1 MSEIEKYKK
10 YLNFKAKPRY
20 LRRDFIVPLYTGTE
34 PDILAASSEERVLNR
49 QPFYQEPKE
58 LVQDDSASPQVDS
71 IPLYQG
77 VQPGVAIEER
87 MPIYLPPDMAPVM
100 PSISDFSNPQD
111 RILEIAEG
119 GRVNFQ
125 KAGRVFGEL
134 PQDVKSYKGG
144 RLNTFEEGL
153 NDLIK
158 WKKNPTSDNWIQLFG
173 YKSASGQNRTS
184 EFSNNLRSYLRGT
197 LEKDTTKELFDK
209 IKIKNYLKD
218 NIKDIK
224 NLDSSLI
231 ERRQTAGTKGRA
243 EKQLGAS
250 AERIKLINE
259 EFKKN
264 QRIGLEDLTKNI
276 YKTKF
281 TKADDIEKLK
291 LSTQVS
297 DDVTK
302 YLEALKGIRTGIPE
316 LPTGNKLKNISD
328 YIEKNT
334 VLFRFREGNLRRYK
348 FNIADKER
356 GFGLNYTENLINKIR
371 GKGRVA
377 DEAVGLSATFKNAPG
392 YLEAT
397 QFLKAST
404 NNLKGRKIDK
414 FFIEALKPALE
425 GDKSKVKDYNK
436 KALQFKN
443 KNPNVDVP
451 FIKYGSTLNEI
462 KNNVKYFDDFSDVS
476 KENIL
481 KIAKEKGIIIKT
493 QAKPLTM
500 IVDEFKDATNTTDKI
515 QQAAKLKKLGLNPK
529 QSALYTSFI
538 PGLESFGEDLA
549 TGKYGKATLKGLGVL
564 GTAIGAKDF
573 VEMYDAGEPI
583 LDTVLYGGIGIP
595 GSAGRP
601 VTALAKYKNFSPEG
615 KLAEKRLDT
624 LRDFREGIFKP
635 QDVAIVATKLDPQYQ
650 GDPNQYLNFLEQN
663 ESIFKKDIE
672 LAEEKFQKETMQPFK
687 EEKMKTRLPIMET
700 PIIKKIVENY
710 RQIVPEDTETETEI
724 EQPLEQPPEE
734 LPSEYKVS
742 AAEGGRIGLGKGS
755 GPKIGRRGFL
765 GLIAGAAAAPDLIKS
780 LKGTGQA
787 AKIASKIKLEP
798 AEGMYPWFPKLVEK
812 VKEMGKPFKEKD
824 LIMEPSYKNDPRPF
838 GSRQPTG
845 EEKLTK
851 HVDGDTTFILREYP
865 DGRLAVDIDSPRNQ
879 ESFGQPV
886 SLYYRPKMEI
896 QNYKGE
902 KKIEP
907 PEFKVLEPEPR
918 LFANGPDDVDITF
931 TEVPKNPKRNTVF
944 GDIEA
949 AERFAT
955 GNIKNRKII
964 PVKQSL
970 RNEMEEDPSTF
981 IMRQSGELGSK
992 ARPEEIIKLP
1002 EEFATGG
1009 RVEFS
1014 GGGVVKFARMI
1025 TDLLNSLKKDLSFSS
1040 HLEKLY
1046 GSEAAKKQILSP
1058 YRIPEGT
1065 NKSQQSDILTRIDE
1079 IKQNL
1084 PKEYSG
1090 LINTLDD
1097 IEKNVNDYN
1106 YIDASKKGTVLL
1118 DKLPDSFNFEKLPQ
1132 NLFPME
1138 DPLNDAFILF
1148 DPKREKM
1155 VGRYTMRY
1163 NIDPETNKGII
1174 QTYDTYD
1181 PVSKKFLEEKDW
1193 KLIGVDAREESG
1205 VITKEGLN

>member
-10 YLNFKAKPRY
+10 YLNFKANPRY

-34 PDILAASSEERVLNR
+34 PDIL
-49 QPFYQEPKE
+49 
-58 LVQDDSASPQVDS
+58 DDSNTQRESSVYKEFPND
-71 IPLYQG
+71 
-77 VQPGVAIEER
+77 
-87 MPIYLPPDMAPVM
+87 MPI
-100 PSISDFSNPQD
+100 ISPK
-111 RILEIAEG
+111 RIQNQPYEQLELADG
-119 GRVNFQ
+119 GRVGFQ

-158 WKKNPTSDNWIQLFG
+158 WKKNPTTDNWIKIFG
-173 YKSASGQNRTS
+173 YKSASGQSRTS

-231 ERRQTAGTKGRA
+231 ERRQTAGSKGRA
-243 EKQLGAS
+243 EQQLASS

-259 EFKKN
+259 QFKKN
-264 QRIGLEDLTKNI
+264 KRIGLEDLTKNI

-281 TKADDIEKLK
+281 TKADDFEKLK

-297 DDVTK
+297 DDVSK
-302 YLEALKGIRTGIPE
+302 YLEALKGIRTGIPG

-334 VLFRFREGNLRRYK
+334 VLFRFREGTLRRRK

-356 GFGLNYTENLINKIR
+356 GFGINYTENLINKIR

-404 NNLKGRKIDK
+404 NNLKGRKIDR
-414 FFIEALKPALE
+414 FFIEAFDSALK
-425 GDKSKVKDYNK
+425 GDESKVKDYNK

-451 FIKYGSTLNEI
+451 FIKYGNTLNEV
-462 KNNVKYFDDFSDVS
+462 KNNIKYFDDFSDSS

-481 KIAKEKGIIIKT
+481 KIAKENNIIIKT
-493 QAKPLTM
+493 QSKPLTK

-515 QQAAKLKKLGLNPK
+515 QQAAKLKNLGLNPK
-529 QSALYTSFI
+529 QGALYTSFI

-583 LDTVLYGGIGIP
+583 LDTVLYGGFGIP
-595 GSAGRP
+595 GP
-601 VTALAKYKNFSPEG
+601 VTALAKYKNFPPEG

-650 GDPNQYLNFLEQN
+650 GDPNKYLNFLEQN
-663 ESIFKKDIE
+663 ELNFKKDME
-672 LAEEKFQKETMQPFK
+672 LAEEKFQKETIQPFK

-724 EQPLEQPPEE
+724 EQPLEQPPKE

-742 AAEGGRIGLGKGS
+742 AAEGGRIGLAGG

-765 GLIAGAAAAPDLIKS
+765 GLIAGAAAAPDLIKT

-787 AKIASKIKLEP
+787 AKIASKIKIEP

-812 VKEMGKPFKEKD
+812 IKDMGKPFEEKQ

-886 SLYYRPKMEI
+886 SLYYRPKMEF

-918 LFANGPDDVDITF
+918 PFVSGPDDVDIEY

-955 GNIKNRKII
+955 GDIKNRKII

-1009 RVEFS
+1009 RVGFS
-1014 GGGVVKFARMI
+1014 GGGGVIKFARMI
-1025 TDLLNSLKKDLSFSS
+1025 TDLLKSLKQDLSFSS

-1163 NIDPETNKGII
+1163 NIDPKTNKGII

-1205 VITKEGLN
+1205 AITKEGLN

>member
-1 MSEIEKYKK
+1 MSIIKRYQAA
-10 YLNFKAKPRY
+10 LRHRTNPRY
-20 LRRDFIVPLYTGTE
+20 MTKDFVVPLYTGTE
-34 PDILAASSEERVLNR
+34 PDIL
-49 QPFYQEPKE
+49 
-58 LVQDDSASPQVDS
+58 DDSDTQRESSVYKEFPND
-71 IPLYQG
+71 
-77 VQPGVAIEER
+77 
-87 MPIYLPPDMAPVM
+87 MPI
-100 PSISDFSNPQD
+100 ISPK
-111 RILEIAEG
+111 RIQNQPYEQLELADG
-119 GRVNFQ
+119 GRVSFQ

-134 PQDVKSYKGG
+134 PQDVKQYKGS

-158 WKKNPTSDNWIQLFG
+158 WKKNPTTDNWIKIFG
-173 YKSASGQNRTS
+173 YKSASGQDRTS
-184 EFSNNLRSYLRGT
+184 EFSKNLRIYLKG
-197 LEKDTTKELFDK
+197 EAQKETTKELFDK

-243 EKQLGAS
+243 EQQLGAS

-259 EFKKN
+259 QFKKN

-281 TKADDIEKLK
+281 TKADDLEKLK

-404 NNLKGRKIDK
+404 NNLKGKKIDK

-515 QQAAKLKKLGLNPK
+515 EQAAKLKKLGLNPK

-564 GTAIGAKDF
+564 GTAIGAQDF
-573 VEMYDAGEPI
+573 TEMYDTGEPI

-663 ESIFKKDIE
+663 ELNFKKDME
-672 LAEEKFQKETMQPFK
+672 LAEEKFQKEVIEPFK
-687 EEKMKTRLPIMET
+687 QKKMETRLPIMEI
-700 PIIKKIVENY
+700 PVIQKILENY
-710 RQIVPEDTETETEI
+710 RQIVPENTETETEI

-742 AAEGGRIGLGKGS
+742 AAEGGRIGLAGG

-970 RNEMEEDPSTF
+970 RDEMSDDPSTF

-992 ARPEEIIKLP
+992 AQPEEIIKSSEDIFKLP
-1002 EEFATGG
+1002 E
-1009 RVEFS
+1009 
-1014 GGGVVKFARMI
+1014 
-1025 TDLLNSLKKDLSFSS
+1025 
-1040 HLEKLY
+1040 
-1046 GSEAAKKQILSP
+1046 
-1058 YRIPEGT
+1058 
-1065 NKSQQSDILTRIDE
+1065 
-1079 IKQNL
+1079 
-1084 PKEYSG
+1084 
-1090 LINTLDD
+1090 
-1097 IEKNVNDYN
+1097 
-1106 YIDASKKGTVLL
+1106 
-1118 DKLPDSFNFEKLPQ
+1118 
-1132 NLFPME
+1132 
-1138 DPLNDAFILF
+1138 
-1148 DPKREKM
+1148 
-1155 VGRYTMRY
+1155 
-1163 NIDPETNKGII
+1163 
-1174 QTYDTYD
+1174 
-1181 PVSKKFLEEKDW
+1181 
-1193 KLIGVDAREESG
+1193 
-1205 VITKEGLN
+1205 

>member
-1 MSEIEKYKK
+1 MSIIKK
-10 YLNFKAKPRY
+10 YQAALRHRTNPRY
-20 LRRDFIVPLYTGTE
+20 MTKDFIVPLYTGTE
-34 PDILAASSEERVLNR
+34 PDIL
-49 QPFYQEPKE
+49 
-58 LVQDDSASPQVDS
+58 DDSNTQRESSVYKEFPND
-71 IPLYQG
+71 
-77 VQPGVAIEER
+77 
-87 MPIYLPPDMAPVM
+87 MPI
-100 PSISDFSNPQD
+100 ISPK
-111 RILEIAEG
+111 RIQNQPYEQLELAEG
-119 GRVNFQ
+119 GRVSFQ

-134 PQDVKSYKGG
+134 PQDVKQYKGS

-158 WKKNPTSDNWIQLFG
+158 WKKNPTTDNWIKIFG
-173 YKSASGQNRTS
+173 YKSASGQDRTS
-184 EFSNNLRSYLRGT
+184 EFSKNLRIYLKG
-197 LEKDTTKELFDK
+197 EAQKETTKELFDK

-243 EKQLGAS
+243 EQQLGAS

-281 TKADDIEKLK
+281 TKADDLEKLK

-404 NNLKGRKIDK
+404 NNLKGKKIDK

-515 QQAAKLKKLGLNPK
+515 QQADKLKKLGLNPK

-538 PGLESFGEDLA
+538 PGLESFAEDLA

-573 VEMYDAGEPI
+573 TEMYDTGEPI
-583 LDTVLYGGIGIP
+583 LDTALYGGIGIP
-595 GSAGRP
+595 GP
-601 VTALAKYKNFSPEG
+601 VMAAAKIKNLSPEG
-615 KLAEKRLDT
+615 KSAEKRLDT
-624 LRDFREGIFKP
+624 LQSFREGIFKP
-635 QDVAIVATKLDPQYQ
+635 QDIALVAKKLDPQYQ
-650 GDPNQYLNFLEQN
+650 GDPNQYLNFLEEN
-663 ESIFKKDIE
+663 ELSFKKNLE
-672 LAEEKFQKETMQPFK
+672 LAEEKVQKEVIEPFK
-687 EEKMKTRLPIMET
+687 QKKMETRLPIMEI
-700 PIIKKIVENY
+700 PVIQKILENY
-710 RQIVPEDTETETEI
+710 RQIVPEKTNETEV
-724 EQPLEQPPEE
+724 EQPLEQPPED
-734 LPSEYKVS
+734 LPSEYKIS
-742 AAEGGRIGLGKGS
+742 AAEGGRIELGDGS

-765 GLIAGAAAAPDLIKS
+765 GLLTGAAAAPELIKAI
-780 LKGTGQA
+780 KGTGQA
-787 AKIASKIKLEP
+787 GKLASKIKFEK
-798 AEGMYPWFPKLVEK
+798 AEGMYPWFPDLVEK
-812 VKEMGKPFKEKD
+812 IKTVGKPFEEKEI
-824 LIMEPSYKNDPRPF
+824 IMEASYKHEAKGYGGLPK
-838 GSRQPTG
+838 SV
-845 EEKLTK
+845 EKVTR
-851 HVDGDTTFILREYP
+851 HVDGDTAFLLREYP
-865 DGRLAVDIDSPRNQ
+865 DGRIAVDIHSPRNQ
-879 ESFGQPV
+879 EGSSTPV
-886 SLYYRPKMEI
+886 TLYYRPKMELKYYNGV
-896 QNYKGE
+896 QV
-902 KKIEP
+902 EP
-907 PEFKVLEPEPR
+907 AEFKVLEKEPR
-918 LFANGPDDVDITF
+918 YFANGPDDVDI
-931 TEVPKNPKRNTVF
+931 EMSEMRKVPGKDTIF
-944 GDIEA
+944 GDVEA

-955 GNIKNRKII
+955 GKIKDRKII
-964 PVKQSL
+964 PAKQA
-970 RNEMEEDPSTF
+970 RREQMEDAPTDF
-981 IMRQSGELGSK
+981 I
-992 ARPEEIIKLP
+992 EE
-1002 EEFATGG
+1002 T
-1009 RVEFS
+1009 
-1014 GGGVVKFARMI
+1014 
-1025 TDLLNSLKKDLSFSS
+1025 
-1040 HLEKLY
+1040 
-1046 GSEAAKKQILSP
+1046 SP
-1058 YRIPEGT
+1058 YG
-1065 NKSQQSDILTRIDE
+1065 
-1079 IKQNL
+1079 
-1084 PKEYSG
+1084 
-1090 LINTLDD
+1090 
-1097 IEKNVNDYN
+1097 
-1106 YIDASKKGTVLL
+1106 
-1118 DKLPDSFNFEKLPQ
+1118 
-1132 NLFPME
+1132 
-1138 DPLNDAFILF
+1138 
-1148 DPKREKM
+1148 
-1155 VGRYTMRY
+1155 
-1163 NIDPETNKGII
+1163 PET
-1174 QTYDTYD
+1174 
-1181 PVSKKFLEEKDW
+1181 F
-1193 KLIGVDAREESG
+1193 
-1205 VITKEGLN
+1205 